1 MNNFFKQNSNAKI
14 LNNLSYSIDTSSS
27 NETSL
32 ITNYKESN
40 HLTSLNHYVCIYNN
54 KGQSPYRNKLILS
67 LDENE
72 INILN
77 NTKNIFYKNYYND
90 ILLIKKA
97 IEYIFSFNDSKYH
110 KYININI
117 KCSNIYTE
125 NALKEWIYDWF
136 EVNTKISNKN
146 SSDVESSN
154 RIILEP
160 IYKKELKNIYDT
172 IKKCKV
178 LVN

>member
-14 LNNLSYSIDTSSS
+14 LNNLSYSIDSSS
-27 NETSL
+27 NDSN
-32 ITNYKESN
+32 ISKESDN
-40 HLTSLNHYVCIYNN
+40 LSQLSPLNNYVCIYNN

-72 INILN
+72 INVLN

-136 EVNTKISNKN
+136 EVNTKISNKD

-154 RIILEP
+154 RIIIEP

>member
-14 LNNLSYSIDTSSS
+14 LNNLSYSIDSSS
-27 NETSL
+27 NDSN
-32 ITNYKESN
+32 ISKESN
-40 HLTSLNHYVCIYNN
+40 NLSPLSPLNNYVCIYNN

-72 INILN
+72 INVLN

-125 NALKEWIYDWF
+125 NALKEWIYNWF
-136 EVNTKISNKN
+136 ELENNSLLNKEN
-146 SSDVESSN
+146 IGVE
-154 RIILEP
+154 P
-160 IYKKELKNIYDT
+160 MYKKELKNIYDT

-178 LVN
+178 FVN

>member
-14 LNNLSYSIDTSSS
+14 LNNLSYSIDTSSD
-27 NETSL
+27 NNVCNT
-32 ITNYKESN
+32 IYNDIN
-40 HLTSLNHYVCIYNN
+40 NINDINIYVCIHNN
-54 KGQSPYRNKLILS
+54 KGQSPYKNKLILS

-72 INILN
+72 INILK

-97 IEYIFSFNDSKYH
+97 IDYIFSFNDSKYH

-125 NALKEWIYDWF
+125 NALKEWIYNWF
-136 EVNTKISNKN
+136 EINPENQQKI
-146 SSDVESSN
+146 
-154 RIILEP
+154 EP
-160 IYKKELKNIYDT
+160 LYKKELKKIYDT

-178 LVN
+178 LIN

>member
-14 LNNLSYSIDTSSS
+14 LNNLSYSIDTSS
-27 NETSL
+27 NNDTH
-32 ITNYKESN
+32 TNN
-40 HLTSLNHYVCIYNN
+40 INNYVCINNN
-54 KGQSPYRNKLILS
+54 KGQCPYKNKLILS

-97 IEYIFSFNDSKYH
+97 IDYIFSFNDSKYH

-136 EVNTKISNKN
+136 EITPENEQKL
-146 SSDVESSN
+146 DP
-154 RIILEP
+154 L
-160 IYKKELKNIYDT
+160 YKKELKNIYDT

-178 LVN
+178 LIN

>member
-14 LNNLSYSIDTSSS
+14 LNNLSYSIDTSSNDSTHS
-27 NETSL
+27 NNL
-32 ITNYKESN
+32 KDIN
-40 HLTSLNHYVCIYNN
+40 SLNHYVCIHNN
-54 KGQSPYRNKLILS
+54 KGQSPYRNKLILT

-72 INILN
+72 IDLLN

-136 EVNTKISNKN
+136 ELNKEN
-146 SSDVESSN
+146 
-154 RIILEP
+154 IGLEP
-160 IYKKELKNIYDT
+160 KYKKELKNIYDT

>member
-14 LNNLSYSIDTSSS
+14 LNNLSYSIDSSS
-27 NETSL
+27 NDS
-32 ITNYKESN
+32 IISKESN
-40 HLTSLNHYVCIYNN
+40 NLTELSHINRYVSIYNN

-97 IEYIFSFNDSKYH
+97 IEYIFSFNDPKYH

-125 NALKEWIYDWF
+125 NALKEWIYNWF
-136 EVNTKISNKN
+136 ESEIN
-146 SSDVESSN
+146 SSLNKENLRVE
-154 RIILEP
+154 P
-160 IYKKELKNIYDT
+160 MYKNELKNIYDT

>member
-14 LNNLSYSIDTSSS
+14 LNNLSYSIDTSSNDSTFS
-27 NETSL
+27 NE
-32 ITNYKESN
+32 SN
-40 HLTSLNHYVCIYNN
+40 NLRELSPINNYVCIHNN

-72 INILN
+72 INLLN

-136 EVNTKISNKN
+136 ESDNKTCLN
-146 SSDVESSN
+146 KEN
-154 RIILEP
+154 IGFEP